1 MRPHF
6 RTRFA
11 ALALTLTTLT
21 SAAPVGAAGGFSD
34 VEADRWFTTP
44 ISWMAAEGIT
54 TGTEPG
60 CFSPHAAVSRGQIVT
75 FLYRLADTEGDL
87 PVTNGHPFDDVVRAY
102 QHEPVGWAY
111 EAGITTGTSA
121 TTFAPDVDVTRG
133 DFAVLLWR
141 YAGEPQPSTDH
152 PFTDV
157 YRGYQQAAVSWMA
170 ENDITTGTSPTTFSA
185 EDSMTRA
192 EAATFLYRFVTPTD
206 VAPEAPV
213 ESDHCLQWY
222 RDFLVDLGLTADE
235 AACAAPHVADLGRV
249 YLAGVAHDTG
259 TIGDPLYEAIADVIR
274 AGCVPPDRYA
284 TVISILW

>member
-1 MRPHF
+1 
-6 RTRFA
+6 
-11 ALALTLTTLT
+11 
-21 SAAPVGAAGGFSD
+21 
-34 VEADRWFTTP
+34 
-44 ISWMAAEGIT
+44 
-54 TGTEPG
+54 
-60 CFSPHAAVSRGQIVT
+60 
-75 FLYRLADTEGDL
+75 
-87 PVTNGHPFDDVVRAY
+87 
-102 QHEPVGWAY
+102 
-111 EAGITTGTSA
+111 
-121 TTFAPDVDVTRG
+121 
-133 DFAVLLWR
+133 
-141 YAGEPQPSTDH
+141 
-152 PFTDV
+152 
-157 YRGYQQAAVSWMA
+157 
-170 ENDITTGTSPTTFSA
+170 
-185 EDSMTRA
+185 MTRA

>member
-1 MRPHF
+1 MRPDF
-6 RTRFA
+6 RTLTA
-11 ALALTLTTLT
+11 ALALTTTILAP
-21 SAAPVGAAGGFSD
+21 AAPIGAAGGFSD
-34 VEADRWFTTP
+34 VEADRWYTAP

-60 CFSPHAAVSRGQIVT
+60 CFSPYAAVSRGQIVT
-75 FLYRLADTEGDL
+75 FLYRLAHTAGVL
-87 PVTNGHPFDDVVRAY
+87 PVTDGHPFDDVVRAY
-102 QHEPVGWAY
+102 QHEPVAWAY
-111 EAGITTGTSA
+111 SADITTGTSA

-141 YAGEPQPSTDH
+141 YAGGPQPLTDH

-170 ENDITTGTSPTTFSA
+170 ESGITTGTSPTTFSA

-222 RDFLVDLGLTADE
+222 RDFLVGLGLTADE

-249 YLAGVAHDTG
+249 YLAGVAHDTH
-259 TIGDPLYEAIADVIR
+259 TISDPLFEAIADVVN

-284 TVISILW
+284 AVISILW